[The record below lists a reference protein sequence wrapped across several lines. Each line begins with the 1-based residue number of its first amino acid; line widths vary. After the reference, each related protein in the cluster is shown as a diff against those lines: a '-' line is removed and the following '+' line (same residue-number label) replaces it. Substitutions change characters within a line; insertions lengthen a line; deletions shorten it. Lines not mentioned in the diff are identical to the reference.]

1 MDIVLGLIAGALLC
15 CCVLLTIGCVCHL
28 FKRHG
33 FSSFEDEVESGHGV
47 SMYPTSESS
56 TDMSVSSVTFE
67 PLPDILAKTVGSRAL
82 RPRITCIDK
91 QRQAAAAKLVTVY
104 QPFLRSQ
111 LFYVKETGL
120 GWFGQVLQGEAD
132 RVSPDGHRT
141 KVIVKILKDDASPAD
156 KKLFLE
162 EVNPYREID
171 HPNMLKLLGQCTETL
186 PFLAI
191 MEFPPLGDLKSYLLS
206 QGKGPYI
213 KLAIDAASGLS
224 CLHKN
229 GFVHHDFAAR
239 NCLLMAD
246 MTLKI
251 GDCGIGEDLFREDY
265 YDTGCDLLPVRW
277 MSPESLCVKNGVWQL
292 STFTSQSNVWSFSVM
307 LWEILAHGRKPYSN
321 MKDEEVLQRVVSSG
335 HVKLPPPSS
344 DIPLHD
350 RWYEVMEMCWQEA
363 DDRPTADDIL
373 AFLQQIDEESSMQP
387 NSPKHSVQRQRSSDS
402 DKIVL
407 NGPSTPT
414 HGFSTTILSPKA
426 GKHSTQHVAEVL
438 VHRVDDTDFVS
449 RNNNTDM
456 GFEDDFSKVNIRK
469 NTTGDGFEDDFVLCN
484 EGELSQNDS
493 ILAYGGNASEVSE
506 TDISD
511 RVKHISTDPN
521 MNLLTEPVPV
531 VMSTP
536 SKQNDFDQLNLP
548 DTRTNQSELFRT
560 AVANQGTQSSS
571 AQYLTAMDT
580 NSSNSSVSKSVA
592 ESEINSKHLTENQ
605 NDEGYRTDPNR
616 TPDIIVSTNLTDLHE
631 PDNIHEPSVDENML
645 SVNDSSRTSDPETE
659 RAKEIYIS
667 KGAALPPSSV
677 HKSRSL
683 GTIPEDGIPSDNT
696 SQSGVVFD
704 EPMNEEIGQGFEWD
718 DYIGEQL
725 VGRVRYTS
733 DESPRPNEEFTEW
746 TFDQDSG
753 SEASNSKPGS
763 IASESDGEDD
773 QLMRAR
779 SNVSSTSS
787 DPGSLDIPDIVVV
800 EPYDKMLKNT
810 NKAAV

>member
-1 MDIVLGLIAGALLC
+1 MRL
-15 CCVLLTIGCVCHL
+15 
-28 FKRHG
+28 
-33 FSSFEDEVESGHGV
+33 
-47 SMYPTSESS
+47 
-56 TDMSVSSVTFE
+56 
-67 PLPDILAKTVGSRAL
+67 SR
-82 RPRITCIDK
+82 
-91 QRQAAAAKLVTVY
+91 
-104 QPFLRSQ
+104 
-111 LFYVKETGL
+111 
-120 GWFGQVLQGEAD
+120 
-132 RVSPDGHRT
+132 
-141 KVIVKILKDDASPAD
+141 
-156 KKLFLE
+156 
-162 EVNPYREID
+162 
-171 HPNMLKLLGQCTETL
+171 
-186 PFLAI
+186 
-191 MEFPPLGDLKSYLLS
+191 
-206 QGKGPYI
+206 
-213 KLAIDAASGLS
+213 
-224 CLHKN
+224 
-229 GFVHHDFAAR
+229 
-239 NCLLMAD
+239 
-246 MTLKI
+246 
-251 GDCGIGEDLFREDY
+251 
-265 YDTGCDLLPVRW
+265 
-277 MSPESLCVKNGVWQL
+277 
-292 STFTSQSNVWSFSVM
+292 
-307 LWEILAHGRKPYSN
+307 
-321 MKDEEVLQRVVSSG
+321 
-335 HVKLPPPSS
+335 
-344 DIPLHD
+344 
-350 RWYEVMEMCWQEA
+350 YEVMEMCWQEA

-449 RNNNTDM
+449 RNNNTEL

-763 IASESDGEDD
+763 IASESDGEVTRPTTTSIDTRAYIANLLTSRLNSLARQTNPSHYTDSSSFYSFSQYDD
-773 QLMRAR
+773 SFEHVYSDSESPPFSPMSPIAENPDDIEILEHETEHEEMLAT
-779 SNVSSTSS
+779 STLGDQKHDQNDLQDEFTHS
-787 DPGSLDIPDIVVV
+787 II
-800 EPYDKMLKNT
+800 T
-810 NKAAV
+810 NKTNSHNHKTHELTALDPQPDVTVIQPTTDDKSEDSLMLEEEFVWVDNQERQGQVNILKIPFECS